1 MKAKSTLSTLVIIL
15 AMTVTLPGCRRE
27 SLESTPPAKPT
38 STKAASRVVNIYIWN
53 YNDYDQNPPD
63 ICVDIAGFESQ
74 WLKATSF
81 GMDGYVGTVTA
92 NFEHQT
98 QFIVGIL
105 GTGPY
110 PIWLRFKEWTC
121 VSGNATRLDP
131 DPSGTLATFAL
142 HDPNDTSP
150 ITLVAMFKDQWEE

>member
-53 YNDYDQNPPD
+53 YNDYDQNPLD
-63 ICVDIAGFESQ
+63 ISVGGIGEYQ

-81 GMDGYVGTVTA
+81 GMDGYVGTVTVD
-92 NFEHQT
+92 FPYLTE
-98 QFIVGIL
+98 FYVGINKFP
-105 GTGPY
+105 TFF
-110 PIWLRFKEWTC
+110 RFKEWTC

-150 ITLVAMFKDQWEE
+150 ITLVGMFKDQWAE